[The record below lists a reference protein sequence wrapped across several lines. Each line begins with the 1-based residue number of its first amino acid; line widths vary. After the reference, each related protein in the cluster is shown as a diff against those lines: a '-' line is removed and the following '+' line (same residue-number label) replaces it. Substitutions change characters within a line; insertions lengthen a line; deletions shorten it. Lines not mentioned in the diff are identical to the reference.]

1 MKQIAFSLA
10 AALICITASGHAE
23 TLTLQDALTK
33 AATANYSLQVAAYDE
48 KIAKE
53 GIMLGRSGFLP
64 RIDAQGGYTAQT
76 DPQAIETPLG
86 SMQTQKTQFGFF
98 SLSLYQTLY
107 DFGRS
112 GARLERA
119 KSKREA
125 AAFSYKGQEKDVFL
139 QVVIT
144 YFRILQAEK
153 LLQAATEEVAQM
165 TDHLRIT
172 QELYDQGVVTRNDL
186 LQAGV
191 KLSTSKQLRLERANL
206 LENGWLEL
214 NYLTGQSPT
223 YRANLDE
230 NAVVEPARLEE
241 KLDDALAA
249 RPEVKGL
256 QKLVESS
263 VQDVRE
269 SKSGYSPELF
279 ARLGLDY
286 EQNNWV
292 REETIM
298 AATVGIK
305 FNMFDGLATTSRHR
319 QAVQNRY
326 RTEAALRQLK
336 ENIRLE
342 YQVAANDARVFA
354 EQIRVTE
361 KAVQQGDENL
371 RINKDRYQA
380 QVGTAT
386 DVIDAQTL
394 LTQVKTDYYHA
405 FYDYQIALA
414 RVKKAL
420 GEL

>member
-10 AALICITASGHAE
+10 AAIICITASGHAE
-23 TLTLQDALTK
+23 TLTLQDALTR
-33 AATANYSLQVAAYDE
+33 AATANYSLQVAAHDE
-48 KIAKE
+48 KIATE
-53 GIMLGRSGFLP
+53 SIMLGRSGFLP
-64 RIDAQGGYTAQT
+64 RIDAQGGYTAQA
-76 DPQAIETPLG
+76 DPQAIETPSG
-86 SMQTQKTQFGFF
+86 SIQTQRTQFGFF

-112 GARLERA
+112 GARLEKA

-139 QVVIT
+139 QVVFT

-153 LLQAATEEVAQM
+153 LLQAAIEEVAQM

-191 KLSTSKQLRLERANL
+191 KLSTSKQLQLERANL

-241 KLDDALAA
+241 RLDDALAN
-249 RPEVKGL
+249 RPEVKSL

-286 EQNNWV
+286 EQNNRV
-292 REETIM
+292 KEETIM

-305 FNMFDGLATTSRHR
+305 FNLFDGLATTSRHR

-326 RTEAALRQLK
+326 RTEAALRQLR
-336 ENIRLE
+336 ESIRLE